1 MSQSTEI
8 IRRGGVSP
16 LVLRLAVAGVLA
28 YCGARNFRGDD
39 QLVTRP
45 DGEGRIAALPDTA
58 AKTITVELPAADSVI
73 ADRAVTDDAIP
84 DGAITDVAES
94 LGSIEGTKV
103 SFPPNKLLG
112 IAEMFLGFGFAT
124 GLLVRLLSALG
135 LGSIV
140 AGAMGASGS
149 LSGYWGVDILA
160 DVYASSPAAALLL
173 GAICLALMLSGGG
186 RVGLDHMLLSRRRR
200 EPEDALTA

>member
-1 MSQSTEI
+1 MSQSTEV

-28 YCGARNFRGDD
+28 YCGVKNIRTD
-39 QLVTRP
+39 QLATRP
-45 DGEGRIAALPDTA
+45 DSDGRIGSLSDAAS
-58 AKTITVELPAADSVI
+58 KTITVELPAADSTLVDG
-73 ADRAVTDDAIP
+73 ALV

-94 LGSIEGTKV
+94 LGSTEGTKV
-103 SFPPNKLLG
+103 SLPPSRLLG
-112 IAEMFLGFGFAT
+112 GAEIGLAFMFAT
-124 GLLVRLLSALG
+124 GLLVRLMAALG

-149 LSGYWGVDILA
+149 LSGYWGVDMLA

-173 GAICLALMLSGGG
+173 GAICLALLLSGGG
-186 RVGLDHMLLSRRRR
+186 RVGLDRMLLSRRRR
-200 EPEDALTA
+200 EPDDALAS

>member
-28 YCGARNFRGDD
+28 YCGARNFQSDD
-39 QLVTRP
+39 QRVTRP
-45 DGEGRIAALPDTA
+45 DGEGQIASLPDTA
-58 AKTITVELPAADSVI
+58 AKTITVELPAAD
-73 ADRAVTDDAIP
+73 RTLTDDAIA
-84 DGAITDVAES
+84 DGVIGDVAES
-94 LGSIEGTKV
+94 LGSTEGTKV

-124 GLLVRLLSALG
+124 GLLVRLMSALG

-186 RVGLDHMLLSRRRR
+186 RVGLDRLLLSRRRR
-200 EPEDALTA
+200 EPEDALAA